1 MSRAGRIAVFVN
13 LALSLIFACWA
24 YSLYYN
30 RLDYDV
36 IKKARDEQESAIKK
50 TIEPAE
56 KNLVAV
62 RAALNSV
69 ETRRPALLAWYK
81 QQLDNLHT
89 GKEPVQALVFVNG
102 DLQLDARGYP
112 QLGPI
117 TNSANQPIAV
127 QGSLDALR
135 GKYTATQKQILSLY
149 DEANKVAQEIRE
161 LTKKIGHGG
170 DAKQGGGLR
179 GDLAQQQLAEKRSL
193 NEQEFLEPLL
203 YNRLA
208 ELAILG
214 KRHTSLEA
222 RLKEVETSTVTQK
235 P

>member
-30 RLDYDV
+30 RFDYDV
-36 IKKARDEQESAIKK
+36 IKKAHDDQKSAVEK
-50 TIEPAE
+50 TIDPAE
-56 KNLVAV
+56 KNLVAA

-69 ETRRPALLAWYK
+69 ETKRPALLAWYK
-81 QQLDNLHT
+81 KELENLRN

-102 DLQLDARGYP
+102 DLQVDARGYP

-117 TNSANQPIAV
+117 TNSANQPITV
-127 QGSLDALR
+127 QGNLAALQDKFKKTEADIRDALKKTDAVVR
-135 GKYTATQKQILSLY
+135 EIMKLTQVIGNGKGT
-149 DEANKVAQEIRE
+149 
-161 LTKKIGHGG
+161 
-170 DAKQGGGLR
+170 GLR
-179 GDLAQQQLAEKRSL
+179 WDLDQQQLAEKRSL